1 MHSQQLRVDVVSV
14 RFIFFQAH
22 GQRETEDWYFL
33 FAIAHPWPSCAATRL
48 LNLSLGTL
56 RGLRRARRFSPL
68 IMPRGASPASRIER
82 DPWMS
87 RSRRV
92 TAY

>member
-1 MHSQQLRVDVVSV
+1 MADREKRRID
-14 RFIFFQAH
+14 IFYSRLPA
-22 GQRETEDWYFL
+22 
-33 FAIAHPWPSCAATRL
+33 AHPWPSCVATRL

-68 IMPRGASPASRIER
+68 IMSRGASPASRIER

-92 TAY
+92 TA